1 MGFVENICI
10 LAFYLVAVG
19 VFALVCAGLLALLR
33 RFAPDWLRNTELGR
47 DLGLA
52 PDDPDEITAA
62 DVMHWN
68 ARNVPA
74 NDNND

>member
-1 MGFVENICI
+1 MQTIENLFI
-10 LAFYLVAVG
+10 LLGYFVAVG
-19 VFALVCAGLLALLR
+19 VFALISAGLLALLR

-52 PDDPDEITAA
+52 LDEPDEITAA
-62 DVMHWN
+62 DVMRWN

>member
-1 MGFVENICI
+1 MQTIENICV

-19 VFALVCAGLLALLR
+19 VFALVCAGLLSLLR

-52 PDDPDEITAA
+52 PDEPDEITAA
-62 DVMHWN
+62 DVMRWN

-74 NDNND
+74 NDNNK

>member
-1 MGFVENICI
+1 MTFLENICI

-19 VFALVCAGLLALLR
+19 VFALISAGLLALLR
-33 RFAPDWLRNTELGR
+33 RFAPDWLRNSELGR

-62 DVMHWN
+62 DVMRWN

-74 NDNND
+74 KENID

>member
-1 MGFVENICI
+1 MQTIENLFI
-10 LAFYLVAVG
+10 LLVYLVAAG
-19 VFALVCAGLLALLR
+19 VFGLVCAGLLALLDK
-33 RFAPDWLRNTELGR
+33 FAPAWLRNTELGR

-68 ARNVPA
+68 ACNVPA
-74 NDNND
+74 NDND

>member
-1 MGFVENICI
+1 MQTIENLFV
-10 LAFYLVAVG
+10 LLGYFVAVG

-52 PDDPDEITAA
+52 PDEPDEITAA
-62 DVMHWN
+62 DVMRWN
-68 ARNVPA
+68 ACNVPA
-74 NDNND
+74 NDNNE

>member
-1 MGFVENICI
+1 MGFVEN
-10 LAFYLVAVG
+10 LVFVCFFCVAGCVLM
-19 VFALVCAGLLALLR
+19 ALSAGLSALLR
-33 RFAPDWLRNTELGR
+33 RFAPDWLRNSEMGR

-62 DVMHWN
+62 DVMRWN

-74 NDNND
+74 NDNNE